1 MEPVR
6 ADLAVLGGG
15 EAGIAA
21 VVQASEMGAQV
32 VLVEKDPQLGGAC
45 VHTGTLPSKVFSIS
59 TGVYEMLAK
68 LKNFG
73 IKAEGGFKLDYQEV
87 LASRARITRCDQGV
101 IGAHLRGPNVKVI
114 RGEAVLRD
122 ARRLSVRTP
131 EGGEVAIEA
140 PRLVLAAGSR
150 PFQVPG
156 LPTDGKALLSTDD
169 LVDMPEL
176 PARMVVIG
184 AGVIGCEYA
193 FIFRTFGVEIVL
205 VEKMEHALPG
215 QDKDIVAVIEK
226 EMKRRGVRFLPGTVV
241 GGYEL
246 GPDGRPIVTT
256 DKGERIESDK
266 VLVCVGRSPATAGLE
281 LEAAGVALG
290 PKGQVLADDHLQ
302 TNIPGVYAAGDI
314 LGRWMLSATG
324 ILEGAIAAENALG
337 GDRVLDER
345 FVPSG
350 IYTQPEIG
358 SVGLTEEA
366 AAAAGFEPLIGTC
379 TYSNLVKACATYSY
393 MPGLIKMVFDR
404 GTHRLLGAHAVGSE
418 AAELVHLLSMSL
430 RLQATAEDFAWSI
443 FHHPSLSEGFREAAR
458 DALAKTKK
466 PPSPP
471 AA

>member
-1 MEPVR
+1 MESIR
-6 ADLAVLGGG
+6 ADLAVIGGG

-21 VVQASEMGAQV
+21 VVQAVEMGASV
-32 VLVEKDPQLGGAC
+32 AVVEKDSQLGGAC

-59 TGVYEMLAK
+59 TGVFELLSK

-73 IKAEGGFKLDYQEV
+73 IKAEGGFNLDYKEV

-101 IGAHLRGPNVKVI
+101 IGAHLRDPKVKVI
-114 RGEAVLRD
+114 RGRAALRNARQVL
-122 ARRLSVRTP
+122 VQTP
-131 EGGEVAIEA
+131 EGGEIVIEA
-140 PRLVLAAGSR
+140 PRLILAAGSR

-156 LPTDGKALLSTDD
+156 LPTDGQALLSTDE

-176 PARMVVIG
+176 PARMAIIG

-193 FIFRTFGVEIVL
+193 FIFRTFGVEVVL
-205 VEKMEHALPG
+205 IEKLEHALPG

-226 EMKRRGVRFLPGTVV
+226 EMKRRGIRFLAGTMVRD
-241 GGYEL
+241 YERT
-246 GPDGRPIVTT
+246 PDGRPAVTT
-256 DKGERIESDK
+256 DKGERIETDK
-266 VLVCVGRSPATAGLE
+266 VLVCVGRTPATAGLGT
-281 LEAAGVALG
+281 EAAGIALG
-290 PKGQVLADDHLQ
+290 PKGQVLADDRLR
-302 TNIPGVYAAGDI
+302 TNVPGVYAAGDI

-324 ILEGAIAAENALG
+324 ILEGAVAAENALG

-358 SVGLTEEA
+358 SVGLSEEA
-366 AAAAGFEPLIGTC
+366 AAAAGFEPLVGTC
-379 TYSNLVKACATYSY
+379 TYSGLVKACATYSY

-404 GTHRLLGAHAVGSE
+404 GSHRLLGAHAVGSE

-430 RLQATAEDFAWSI
+430 RLSATAEDFAWSI

-458 DALAKTKK
+458 DALAKGKE
-466 PPSPP
+466 P
-471 AA
+471 AGRVP